1 MGPTAPTEPE
11 ENPYDLLGLPQEA
24 TDAEIR
30 TAYRARSLKV
40 HPDRNRND
48 PLAAQKFHA
57 LTVAST
63 LLLDPLRRLALDA
76 QLRLAVAKK
85 ARFAAFDNKKKVL
98 VTELEERE
106 RAFKKSRLE
115 QEKQKV
121 AREGENDRI
130 KEEGRRMREE
140 RERRLEELARA
151 KAEQVRT
158 EADEEGSDENAPPPL
173 GPFDTTIRVKFTLS
187 SFPSLNTASTL
198 AAHLRRF
205 GEIDEDAVVLSI
217 KPKKAGKKK
226 SQEKGADGGAQG
238 EKVVNAVVPFSQIG
252 AAFGVVSSGPTLKER
267 GMEVSWAGGSEPP
280 ILEWLCNRGELGG
293 NLKGSIPSAA
303 PVGDVPGGNP
313 QKGAL
318 ADETKFSTFPSTFE
332 FPVSPPPEPAKP
344 TNTLDFESL
353 TLLRLREA
361 ERARLE
367 REILE
372 AEAKG
377 EA

>member
-1 MGPTAPTEPE
+1 MYCVSKARLGAPTTPRPPKATPAWAPQRPQNPKKTPTTYSVFHKKPPTPKFAPPTA
-11 ENPYDLLGLPQEA
+11 
-24 TDAEIR
+24 
-30 TAYRARSLKV
+30 RARSKSIPIAYVSLAFSPFLV
-40 HPDRNRND
+40 PHASHRALQNRND

-57 LTVAST
+57 LTVASA

-76 QLRLAVAKK
+76 QLRLAAAKK
-85 ARFAAFDNKKKVL
+85 ARFAAFDNKKRAL
-98 VTELEERE
+98 VTELEARE

-151 KAEQVRT
+151 KAEQVHT

-173 GPFDTTIRVKFTLS
+173 GPYDTTVRVKFTLS
-187 SFPSLNTASTL
+187 AFPSLNTASTL

-226 SQEKGADGGAQG
+226 SQEKGADGEAQG
-238 EKVVNAVVPFSQIG
+238 EKVVNAVVPFSQIS

-280 ILEWLCNRGELGG
+280 ILEWLRNRGELGG
-293 NLKGSIPSAA
+293 NLKGSISSAA
-303 PVGDVPGGNP
+303 PVGDVSGGNP

-318 ADETKFSTFPSTFE
+318 ADETKFSTF
-332 FPVSPPPEPAKP
+332 VS
-344 TNTLDFESL
+344 LF
-353 TLLRLREA
+353 
-361 ERARLE
+361 
-367 REILE
+367 
-372 AEAKG
+372 
-377 EA
+377 